1 MIGTLVNAITVFLGS
16 VVGITLKKEMPERI
30 RTLIFQA
37 VGLFTLSLGFIMTL
51 KMKNPIII
59 IISLILASITG
70 GIIGIEDIL
79 AKSAEKIKR
88 KIGGSEKFVEGLIT
102 SFITFCVGPMTVI
115 GSIEDGLGD
124 PSILIAKSIMD
135 GVVSIAYSVVYGYG
149 VIFSIIPLF
158 IYQGSLTLLAQHIKT
173 LLSDALLY
181 DLTATGGI
189 LLIGLGISLLEIRKI
204 KVGDLLSSLLITPL
218 LTIIIMQLNVTL

>member
-1 MIGTLVNAITVFLGS
+1 LIGTLVNAITVFLGS